1 LFSDL
6 FSYHIWLTLN
16 PIKNDFFYRQVLKE
30 ELSKSMTSL
39 VKSGRVSVSTVD
51 KGDNVMV
58 VWNEEHK

>member
-1 LFSDL
+1 M
-6 FSYHIWLTLN
+6 I
-16 PIKNDFFYRQVLKE
+16 FFYRQVLKE